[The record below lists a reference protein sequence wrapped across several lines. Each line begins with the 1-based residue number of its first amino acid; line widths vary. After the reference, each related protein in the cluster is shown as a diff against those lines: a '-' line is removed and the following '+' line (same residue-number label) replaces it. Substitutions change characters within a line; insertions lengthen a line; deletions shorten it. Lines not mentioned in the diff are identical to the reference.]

1 VGNWS
6 CFDAILID
14 YLLFKSDVIKNFAKF
29 VRLWGWRQQK
39 YTTHLYGRAK
49 KAQIVF
55 FIKKKPFLK
64 NRKPKWQDKNFD
76 CKIRSNSWF
85 FFKKKKK
92 WFCCIF
98 RCGAENNNRK
108 IRWRHSTD
116 GSRDA
121 AGWTIMFEVISHFS
135 SNYKSKSSWLR
146 SSCRV
151 GELIARNFAGRIL
164 VFKKSQ
170 KISCRLHMY
179 RWMTGGR
186 LNRNSSPKKF
196 RPSSVK

>member
-1 VGNWS
+1 VNSSSGFKTGNHTTRAKTMIHMGARYFLISLSPLVGNWS

-85 FFKKKKK
+85 FFKKKKND
-92 WFCCIF
+92 FAAF
-98 RCGAENNNRK
+98 FDAGRK
-108 IRWRHSTD
+108 III
-116 GSRDA
+116 G
-121 AGWTIMFEVISHFS
+121 
-135 SNYKSKSSWLR
+135 K
-146 SSCRV
+146 
-151 GELIARNFAGRIL
+151 
-164 VFKKSQ
+164 
-170 KISCRLHMY
+170 
-179 RWMTGGR
+179 
-186 LNRNSSPKKF
+186 
-196 RPSSVK
+196 